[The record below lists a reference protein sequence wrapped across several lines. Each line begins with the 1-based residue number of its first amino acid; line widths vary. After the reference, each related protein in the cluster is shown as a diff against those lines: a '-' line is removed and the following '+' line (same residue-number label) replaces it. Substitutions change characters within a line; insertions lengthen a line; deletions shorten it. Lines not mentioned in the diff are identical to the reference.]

1 MRGIP
6 TIPKW
11 FAYDCVSSSMLILT
25 VESELPVHWIRWQN
39 PSFTETS
46 FLSVGI
52 LNSVGISNGKWNIA
66 LPNCNLPDIPLFW
79 MSHHNSPWKGRPFG
93 DSMDWFKGKVTEIYI
108 YTHMGIWLYGFFY
121 GSICEKYGKIS
132 GFPMVSDEDFPLNPS
147 IEGWFGWIPMNLHHI
162 PLVKYDPSEGS
173 VVTTV
178 TTRKKEQWNPKWPLF
193 LKALRIFRYVL
204 CVYIYVCVICTYIYT
219 YTH

>member
-1 MRGIP
+1 MGGIP

-11 FAYDCVSSSMLILT
+11 FAYDCVSTSMLILT

-108 YTHMGIWLYGFFY
+108 YTHGYMIIWLFLWFNMWKIWENQWFPNGFRWRFSLKPIHWGMIWMNSHESSPY
-121 GSICEKYGKIS
+121 SLGEIWSLGGICGYHCYHKKKRTMKPQMTAIS
-132 GFPMVSDEDFPLNPS
+132 QSPQ
-147 IEGWFGWIPMNLHHI
+147 NL
-162 PLVKYDPSEGS
+162 
-173 VVTTV
+173 
-178 TTRKKEQWNPKWPLF
+178 
-193 LKALRIFRYVL
+193 
-204 CVYIYVCVICTYIYT
+204 
-219 YTH
+219 